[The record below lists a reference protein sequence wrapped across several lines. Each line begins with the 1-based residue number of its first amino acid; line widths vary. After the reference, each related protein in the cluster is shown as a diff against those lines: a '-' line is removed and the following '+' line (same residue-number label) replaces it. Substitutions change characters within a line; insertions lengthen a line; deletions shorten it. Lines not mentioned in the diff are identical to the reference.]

1 MLATDTQTQGSHSRG
16 DLERDHANG
25 TDPWG
30 QPCLPVATPK
40 PASDPFIEI
49 PLTTPTAPAA
59 CVVELE
65 DRSGSKMTLRL
76 APTNG
81 VDALVLVEAFWRR
94 TV

>member
-1 MLATDTQTQGSHSRG
+1 MARIHGVSRVSR
-16 DLERDHANG
+16 LLRVQYYALRDRAKAA
-25 TDPWG
+25 
-30 QPCLPVATPK
+30 PVATPK